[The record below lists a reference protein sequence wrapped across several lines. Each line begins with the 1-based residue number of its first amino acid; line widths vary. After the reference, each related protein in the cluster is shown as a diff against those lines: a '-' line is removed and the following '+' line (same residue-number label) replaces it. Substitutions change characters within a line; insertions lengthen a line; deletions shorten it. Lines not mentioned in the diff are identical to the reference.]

1 MFWRRISSEMAHGV
15 VRRLEELVAEGSET
29 VSEMV
34 ERGYDGEDVH
44 FEVVD
49 VTRREPS
56 AEAALEGVHVIRGI
70 LHRLERVHDLI
81 IASVT
86 VLQIQARLSGESSAA
101 RAEIH
106 PDIGSKGGSSAAA

>member
-1 MFWRRISSEMAHGV
+1 MSQVSTTAVVAAAAALREARESAPALHRVAIQLATMGIHIGLTRVAEAAAAGNVLAENFVGDAHGV

-29 VSEMV
+29 VSEVV

-56 AEAALEGVHVIRGI
+56 
-70 LHRLERVHDLI
+70 
-81 IASVT
+81 
-86 VLQIQARLSGESSAA
+86 GECP
-101 RAEIH
+101 IFCV
-106 PDIGSKGGSSAAA
+106 